1 MDFVYYIV
9 RKKDNV
15 ILDGASDMVNAINL
29 GQQQNCAC
37 LIMQACIITEVGQDI
52 NPEEPPDN
60 FVESE
65 IISDDTQFEAEE
77 E

>member
-52 NPEEPPDN
+52 NSEEPPDN

>member
-37 LIMQACIITEVGQDI
+37 LIMQACIITEVGQDV
-52 NPEEPPDN
+52 NLEEPQDS

-65 IISDDTQFEAEE
+65 IIDDTQFEVEE

>member
-15 ILDGASDMVNAINL
+15 ILDGSEDMVGAIKI

-37 LIMQACIITEVGQDI
+37 LIMQACIITEVGSDEPIDEEVIQPDI
-52 NPEEPPDN
+52 IENDENEVEE
-60 FVESE
+60 
-65 IISDDTQFEAEE
+65 
-77 E
+77 

>member
-52 NPEEPPDN
+52 NSEEPQDN

-65 IISDDTQFEAEE
+65 IISDDTQFEVEE